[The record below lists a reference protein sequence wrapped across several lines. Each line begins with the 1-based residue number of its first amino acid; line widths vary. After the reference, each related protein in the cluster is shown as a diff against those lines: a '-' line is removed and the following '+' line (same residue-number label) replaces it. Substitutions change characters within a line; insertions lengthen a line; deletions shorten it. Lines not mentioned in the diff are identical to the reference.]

1 MNSILGFTA
10 GATRAQ
16 APVVMARL
24 IINMLPARP
33 AREILIFLAKC
44 AIMEVYYHEGNA
56 NG

>member
-33 AREILIFLAKC
+33 AREIFLFPKR
-44 AIMEVYYHEGNA
+44 IKDEIPI
-56 NG
+56 